1 MTHSKTLVP
10 FIAALAVVAACTTAG
25 AWVAQ
30 SRDAWFVKTIID
42 RATHWQEPDICYAQT
57 PDAESYFQVYD
68 DAAGSYENYVYEI
81 QAEDAEGTAR
91 RVILVSFGTMLDE
104 DKPYIEMSV
113 KGSSACT
120 WEYADSPGD

>member
-1 MTHSKTLVP
+1 MTRSKTLVSL
-10 FIAALAVVAACTTAG
+10 IVALAVVVVCTAAG

-42 RATHWQEPDICYAQT
+42 RATPWQQPDICYAQT

-68 DAAGSYENYVYEI
+68 DAAGAYEN
-81 QAEDAEGTAR
+81 QAEDAEGAAR

-104 DKPYIEMSV
+104 DKPYIKMSV
-113 KGSSACT
+113 KDSSACT